1 MGFAAAVSFCM
12 VCLALSP
19 FIKLFQEGQLGTH
32 LTVLV
37 TVLGTILL
45 GFADDILDLQ
55 WRYKLIFPFFIIIPL
70 VSMYE
75 GPTHFEVIY
84 PFSLVLGRQLQLG
97 YLYLFY
103 ITCLGIY
110 KTNTINIMA
119 GINGLEVGQS
129 VVAACSMLLYFFM
142 AGLVKGEAEKYT
154 YSIVLL
160 MIFLGGAMVL
170 LKDNQYPAKI
180 FIGDT
185 FCYYGGIVL
194 AIAAIY
200 GTFFIYSG

>member
-1 MGFAAAVSFCM
+1 V
-12 VCLALSP
+12 
-19 FIKLFQEGQLGTH
+19 
-32 LTVLV
+32 
-37 TVLGTILL
+37 
-45 GFADDILDLQ
+45 
-55 WRYKLIFPFFIIIPL
+55 
-70 VSMYE
+70 
-75 GPTHFEVIY
+75 
-84 PFSLVLGRQLQLG
+84 VLGRQLQLG
-97 YLYLFY
+97 HLYLFY

-129 VVAACSMLLYFFM
+129 IVAASSMLLYFF
-142 AGLVKGEAEKYT
+142 ASTFVKGGGEKYV

-160 MIFLGGAMVL
+160 IIFLGGALVL

-185 FCYYGGIVL
+185 FCYYAGIVL

-200 GTFFIYSG
+200 GTFFNIQARSPSFATGSSSLSSSTFYTPSPNSRAGTPVPGIGWPSTTTRIIN